1 MALFDLP
8 AELQLAVARR
18 LSVIDRLAL
27 GSTCRS
33 AAPFVVHTA
42 LLKFRL
48 SGRAASE
55 FAQAGAFIRGD
66 HSSSTTCDSCVGVDN
81 MRLGSAAVC
90 AADSAD
96 RTKGHLLP
104 LYEAVD
110 PGGIQGRIC
119 AENDDVAGDGSAWPW
134 PAFTNWGT
142 QILTGAH
149 DSPSLPV
156 GLAPQHVSLG
166 LSDAWLAMLAGGTAA
181 AAAAAGAA
189 AGAAAATAAAA
200 DGAQGPPPHLPKR
213 VSLRSSL
220 IVLDLSRAHNVAS
233 VGACGLAKLRE
244 ASLPPAVRLA
254 HFDRLGLGLELG
266 LGSRLP
272 LPLPLPLTLPLTLPL
287 PLTLTLTSCAQLR
300 RLRLGADG
308 CAALLSLRL
317 GGCRLLEAAGF
328 LGAEG
333 AVPLRP
339 DNLAELDLSWFGLGL
354 G

>member
-33 AAPFVVHTA
+33 AAPLVVHTA

-189 AGAAAATAAAA
+189 AGAAAAAADDDD

-254 HFDRLGLGLELG
+254 HFD
-266 LGSRLP
+266 
-272 LPLPLPLTLPLTLPL
+272 
-287 PLTLTLTSCAQLR
+287 SCAQLR
-300 RLRLGADG
+300 RLRLGPDG

-339 DNLAELDLSWFGLGL
+339 DNLAELDLSWFWLGL

>member
-33 AAPFVVHTA
+33 AAPLVVHTA

-66 HSSSTTCDSCVGVDN
+66 HSSSTDFACVGIDN

-90 AADSAD
+90 AADSAG

-189 AGAAAATAAAA
+189 AGAAAAA

-254 HFDRLGLGLELG
+254 HFD
-266 LGSRLP
+266 
-272 LPLPLPLTLPLTLPL
+272 
-287 PLTLTLTSCAQLR
+287 SCAQLR

-317 GGCRLLEAAGF
+317 GGCRLLEAAGL
-328 LGAEG
+328 LGTEG

-339 DNLAELDLSWFGLGL
+339 DNLAELDLSWFWLGL

>member
-33 AAPFVVHTA
+33 AAPLVVHTA

-189 AGAAAATAAAA
+189 AGAAAAAAAAA

-244 ASLPPAVRLA
+244 VSLPPAV
-254 HFDRLGLGLELG
+254 
-266 LGSRLP
+266 
-272 LPLPLPLTLPLTLPL
+272 
-287 PLTLTLTSCAQLR
+287 
-300 RLRLGADG
+300 
-308 CAALLSLRL
+308 
-317 GGCRLLEAAGF
+317 
-328 LGAEG
+328 
-333 AVPLRP
+333 
-339 DNLAELDLSWFGLGL
+339 
-354 G
+354 

>member
-33 AAPFVVHTA
+33 AAPLVVHTA

-48 SGRAASE
+48 SGRAAAE

-66 HSSSTTCDSCVGVDN
+66 HSSSTTCDSCAGVDN

-166 LSDAWLAMLAGGTAA
+166 LSDAWLAMLAGGTAV

-189 AGAAAATAAAA
+189 AGAAAAAAAAA

-254 HFDRLGLGLELG
+254 HFD
-266 LGSRLP
+266 
-272 LPLPLPLTLPLTLPL
+272 
-287 PLTLTLTSCAQLR
+287 SCAQLR

-339 DNLAELDLSWFGLGL
+339 DNLAELDLSWLGLGL

>member
-33 AAPFVVHTA
+33 AAPLVVHTA

-189 AGAAAATAAAA
+189 AGAAAAAAAAAA

-254 HFDRLGLGLELG
+254 HFD
-266 LGSRLP
+266 
-272 LPLPLPLTLPLTLPL
+272 
-287 PLTLTLTSCAQLR
+287 SCAQLR

-339 DNLAELDLSWFGLGL
+339 DNLAELDLSWLGLGL

>member
-33 AAPFVVHTA
+33 AAPLVVHTA

-189 AGAAAATAAAA
+189 AGAAAAA

-254 HFDRLGLGLELG
+254 HFDRLGLGLGLG

-272 LPLPLPLTLPLTLPL
+272 LPLPLTLPLTLT
-287 PLTLTLTSCAQLR
+287 LTLTLTSCAQLR
-300 RLRLGADG
+300 RLRLGPDG

-339 DNLAELDLSWFGLGL
+339 DNLAELDLSWFWLGL

>member
-33 AAPFVVHTA
+33 AAPLVVHTA

-66 HSSSTTCDSCVGVDN
+66 HSSSTDIACVGIGN
-81 MRLGSAAVC
+81 LRLGSEALC
-90 AADSAD
+90 AADSSSIID

-119 AENDDVAGDGSAWPW
+119 AENDDVAADGSAWPW
-134 PAFTNWGT
+134 PAFTGWGT

-156 GLAPQHVSLG
+156 
-166 LSDAWLAMLAGGTAA
+166 
-181 AAAAAGAA
+181 
-189 AGAAAATAAAA
+189 
-200 DGAQGPPPHLPKR
+200 
-213 VSLRSSL
+213 
-220 IVLDLSRAHNVAS
+220 
-233 VGACGLAKLRE
+233 
-244 ASLPPAVRLA
+244 AVR
-254 HFDRLGLGLELG
+254 
-266 LGSRLP
+266 
-272 LPLPLPLTLPLTLPL
+272 
-287 PLTLTLTSCAQLR
+287 
-300 RLRLGADG
+300 ADP
-308 CAALLSLRL
+308 SLVHVHRH
-317 GGCRLLEAAGF
+317 AG
-328 LGAEG
+328 
-333 AVPLRP
+333 
-339 DNLAELDLSWFGLGL
+339 
-354 G
+354 

>member
-33 AAPFVVHTA
+33 AAPLVVHTA

-55 FAQAGAFIRGD
+55 FAQGGAFIRGD
-66 HSSSTTCDSCVGVDN
+66 HSSSTDFACVGIDN

-134 PAFTNWGT
+134 PAFTSWGT

-189 AGAAAATAAAA
+189 AGAAAAA

-244 ASLPPAVRLA
+244 VSLPPAVRLA
-254 HFDRLGLGLELG
+254 HFD
-266 LGSRLP
+266 
-272 LPLPLPLTLPLTLPL
+272 
-287 PLTLTLTSCAQLR
+287 SCAQLR
-300 RLRLGADG
+300 RLRLGPDG

-317 GGCRLLEAAGF
+317 GGCRLLEAASF
-328 LGAEG
+328 FGAEG

-339 DNLAELDLSWFGLGL
+339 DNLAELDLSWLGLGL
-354 G
+354 GLALGLRLGLTLTLARWA

>member
-33 AAPFVVHTA
+33 AAPLVVHTA

-134 PAFTNWGT
+134 PAFTSWGT

-189 AGAAAATAAAA
+189 AGAAAAADDDDD

-254 HFDRLGLGLELG
+254 HFD
-266 LGSRLP
+266 
-272 LPLPLPLTLPLTLPL
+272 
-287 PLTLTLTSCAQLR
+287 SCAQLR

-339 DNLAELDLSWFGLGL
+339 DNLAELDLSWLGLGL
-354 G
+354 GLALGLALGLRLGLTLTLARWA

>member
-33 AAPFVVHTA
+33 AAPLVVHTA

-66 HSSSTTCDSCVGVDN
+66 HSSSTTCDSCAGVDN

-189 AGAAAATAAAA
+189 AGAAAAA

-254 HFDRLGLGLELG
+254 HFDRLGLGLGLG

-272 LPLPLPLTLPLTLPL
+272 LPLPLTLPL
-287 PLTLTLTSCAQLR
+287 PLLPVAAASSSASLTTSLKR
-300 RLRLGADG
+300 VFSFINND
-308 CAALLSLRL
+308 S
-317 GGCRLLEAAGF
+317 
-328 LGAEG
+328 
-333 AVPLRP
+333 
-339 DNLAELDLSWFGLGL
+339 
-354 G
+354 

>member
-33 AAPFVVHTA
+33 AAPLVVHTA

-189 AGAAAATAAAA
+189 AGAAAAA

-254 HFDRLGLGLELG
+254 HFD
-266 LGSRLP
+266 
-272 LPLPLPLTLPLTLPL
+272 
-287 PLTLTLTSCAQLR
+287 SCAQLR

-317 GGCRLLEAAGF
+317 GGCRLLEAAGL

-339 DNLAELDLSWFGLGL
+339 DNLAELDLSWFWLGL

>member
-33 AAPFVVHTA
+33 AAPLVVHTA

-189 AGAAAATAAAA
+189 AGAAAAA

-254 HFDRLGLGLELG
+254 HFD
-266 LGSRLP
+266 
-272 LPLPLPLTLPLTLPL
+272 
-287 PLTLTLTSCAQLR
+287 SCAQLR

-339 DNLAELDLSWFGLGL
+339 DNLAELDLSWFWLGL

>member
-33 AAPFVVHTA
+33 AAPLVVHTA

-48 SGRAASE
+48 SDRAASE

-66 HSSSTTCDSCVGVDN
+66 HSSSTDSCVGIDN

-119 AENDDVAGDGSAWPW
+119 AENDDVAWPW

-156 GLAPQHVSLG
+156 GLAPQHLSLG
-166 LSDAWLAMLAGGTAA
+166 LSDAWLAMLAGGAAA

-189 AGAAAATAAAA
+189 AAAAA
-200 DGAQGPPPHLPKR
+200 
-213 VSLRSSL
+213 
-220 IVLDLSRAHNVAS
+220 N
-233 VGACGLAKLRE
+233 C
-244 ASLPPAVRLA
+244 
-254 HFDRLGLGLELG
+254 
-266 LGSRLP
+266 
-272 LPLPLPLTLPLTLPL
+272 
-287 PLTLTLTSCAQLR
+287 C
-300 RLRLGADG
+300 
-308 CAALLSLRL
+308 CC
-317 GGCRLLEAAGF
+317 CRCY
-328 LGAEG
+328 
-333 AVPLRP
+333 
-339 DNLAELDLSWFGLGL
+339 
-354 G
+354 